1 MATIIKPLSHRDKL
15 SILSRDSQYDL
26 ACACGTNDNDRR
38 SRSEEG
44 KWLYPVSLPN
54 GGSSVL
60 FKTLISNVCVNDCAY
75 CPLRVGMDQQRCV
88 IDPEAIAGIF
98 LDYYRRKKVFGLF
111 ISSGVTG
118 SPDATMERINRIALI
133 LRKREKC
140 RGYIHLKVIPGA
152 SDAAIEES
160 VSLANAVSINI
171 ETPGEENFN
180 KLCRRKNYYKDVIRP
195 LKLISRLTAK
205 GGLYSKVKQTTQFVV
220 GASNETDR
228 ELVKYSEGL
237 YKKLGLQRIY
247 FSAYQRGLGEA
258 DVPGEHSPL
267 SNEELLTR
275 EHRLYQV
282 DWLLRKYGFSAGEI
296 PLGHDG
302 NLSLT
307 VDPKE
312 AWAQLHPEFFPVNVN
327 RAPKWD
333 LLRVPGLGPIMV
345 NRIIKSRK
353 NGHNIRRMSDLGKM
367 NKRLVKASNY
377 VKFGN

>member
-1 MATIIKPLSHRDKL
+1 MATITKSLTTQDKL
-15 SILSRDSQYDL
+15 SILSQDSQYDL
-26 ACACGTNDNDRR
+26 ACACGTSDNDRR

-88 IDPEAIAGIF
+88 IDPEVIASVF
-98 LDYYRRKKVFGLF
+98 LDYFRRKKVFGLF

-118 SPDATMERINRIALI
+118 SPDASMERINRVAAI
-133 LRKREKC
+133 LRMKERF

-152 SDAAIEES
+152 SDAAVEES
-160 VSLANAVSINI
+160 VSLANAVSINM
-171 ETPGEENFN
+171 ETAGEDNFN
-180 KLCRRKNYYKDVIRP
+180 RLCRRKNYHDDVIRP
-195 LKLISRLTAK
+195 LKLISSLTAK
-205 GGLYSKVKQTTQFVV
+205 GERYSRVKQTTQFVV

-228 ELVKYSEGL
+228 ELVNYSEGL

-247 FSAYQRGLGEA
+247 FSAYQRGVGEA
-258 DVPGEHSPL
+258 DLPGEHSPL
-267 SNEELLTR
+267 SNSELLTR

-282 DWLLRKYGFSAGEI
+282 DWLLRKYGFSAGEV
-296 PLGHDG
+296 PLGRDG

-312 AWAQLHPEFFPVNVN
+312 AWAQLHPEFFPVNMN
-327 RAPKWD
+327 RASKWD
-333 LLRVPGLGPIMV
+333 LLRVPGLGPVMV
-345 NRIIKSRK
+345 NRIIKQRQNGRK
-353 NGHNIRRMSDLGKM
+353 IRRMSELGRM
-367 NKRLVKASNY
+367 NKRLEKAGKYIKYS
-377 VKFGN
+377 

>member
-1 MATIIKPLSHRDKL
+1 MPDIIKSLDTQQKL
-15 SILSRDSQYDL
+15 SILSQDSQYDL

-38 SRSEEG
+38 KRTEEG

-60 FKTLISNVCVNDCAY
+60 FKTLVSNVCINDCAY
-75 CPLRVGMDQQRCV
+75 CPLRVGVDQQRCV
-88 IDPEAIAGIF
+88 IDPEVIASVF

-118 SPDATMERINRIALI
+118 SPDATMKRINRIALI
-133 LRKREKC
+133 LRRKEQF

-160 VSLANAVSINI
+160 VSLANAVSVNI
-171 ETPGEENFN
+171 ETPGEDNFN
-180 KLCRRKNYYKDVIRP
+180 KLCRRKNYHDDVIRP

-205 GGLYSKVKQTTQFVV
+205 GERYSKVKQTTQFVV

-228 ELVKYSEGL
+228 ELVTYSEGL

-247 FSAYQRGLGEA
+247 FCAYQRGVGEA

-267 SNEELLTR
+267 SNSELLAR

-282 DWLLRKYGFSAGEI
+282 DWLLRKYGFSAGEV
-296 PLGHDG
+296 PLGRDG

-307 VDPKE
+307 TDPKE
-312 AWAQLHPEFFPVNVN
+312 AWAQLHPEFFPVNIN
-327 RAPKWD
+327 RASKWD

-345 NRIIKSRK
+345 NRIIKQRK
-353 NGHNIRRMSDLGKM
+353 NGCNMRRMSELGKM
-367 NKRLVKASNY
+367 NKRLEKAKKY
-377 VKFGN
+377 VIF